1 MNERT
6 RSRPSRADRPAR
18 SLGRYVRADAVAIV
32 IAIASV
38 LLIGIVLMG
47 GPARVDH
54 ITITNP
60 TDYDLSIQLASDAN
74 GSSLPFA
81 VIGQRSTREFHDV
94 LDQGDSWLFRFRA
107 QGQDAGDVTITRS
120 QLASAGWQLTVPGTV
135 LAQLQ
140 QLGVPA
146 SPCTSA
152 DCPSVSG

>member
-18 SLGRYVRADAVAIV
+18 SFGRFVQADAVAIV

-38 LLIGIVLMG
+38 LLIGVLFMG

-54 ITITNP
+54 LTITNP

-74 GSSLPFA
+74 GASLPFA
-81 VIGQRSTREFHDV
+81 VIGQRSTREFHGV
-94 LDQGDSWLFRFRA
+94 LDQGDNWLFRFRA
-107 QGQDAGDVTITRS
+107 QGQDGGDVTISRS
-120 QLASAGWQLTVPGTV
+120 ELASAGWQLTVPASV
-135 LAQLQ
+135 LTQLQ
-140 QLGVPA
+140 QLGVPT

-152 DCPSVSG
+152 DCPAVTG

>member
-18 SLGRYVRADAVAIV
+18 SFGRYVRADAVAIV

-38 LLIGIVLMG
+38 LLIGVVLMD

-60 TDYDLSIQLASDAN
+60 SDYELSIQLASDAN
-74 GSSLPFA
+74 GASLPFA
-81 VIGQRSTREFHDV
+81 VIGQHSTREFHGV

-107 QGQDAGDVTITRS
+107 QGQDGGDVVMSRS
-120 QLASAGWQLTVPGTV
+120 QLASAGWQLTVPGSVVT
-135 LAQLQ
+135 QLQ

-152 DCPSVSG
+152 DCPTVAG